1 MPPHDTDLAPGSSH
15 AEPLAATSAPVAS
28 GGPARGRERTE
39 ARATG
44 QPGQGLRLLLAVTDP
59 RSTVFLRGQIAA
71 ARAAGFEVALLCGP
85 GEMAR
90 ALAAAEGA
98 HLVEIALARAM
109 APARDLAALVA
120 ITRALRRLRP
130 HIVDAGT
137 PKAGLLVLLAAWLA
151 RVPCRVH
158 TLHGLRSETLHG
170 PQKHVV
176 TALTRLTC
184 ALAQRV
190 ICVSPSLARRAVA
203 TGASRARDVVVLGAG
218 SANGLDLARFT
229 ASPASVQAAQAL
241 RAARGIPAGARVLG
255 FVGRLA
261 RDKGVVEL
269 AAAWAELAARFPD
282 LHLVIA
288 GAPDATDAV
297 PADVMHALAAD
308 ARVHQLGQLADPVPA
323 YLLMDVLALPTY
335 REGFGYA
342 LIEAAA
348 LEIPVVATR
357 VTGCV
362 DAVADGVT
370 GTLVPPRDVT
380 ALTAAIAAYLED
392 PALRSRHGR
401 AGRARVAS
409 AFGQQALWARL
420 HREYL
425 ALAARAG
432 LTTNMTPGLASKR
445 AHEAIERDPDDR
457 TNTYPAAPLPV
468 EDLA

>member
-1 MPPHDTDLAPGSSH
+1 MPLHDNDLAPGSPH
-15 AEPLAATSAPVAS
+15 PT
-28 GGPARGRERTE
+28 GPAAAGAQVANRAAPIEAHGAQVGHERTE
-39 ARATG
+39 ARGPG

-59 RSTVFLRGQIAA
+59 RSTVFLRGQLAA
-71 ARAAGFEVALLCGP
+71 ARAAGFDVSLLCGP
-85 GEMAR
+85 GDMAR

-98 HLVEIALARAM
+98 HLVEIALARDM
-109 APARDLAALVA
+109 APARDLAALLA

-137 PKAGLLVLLAAWLA
+137 PKAGLLVLLGAWLA

-158 TLHGLRSETLHG
+158 TLHGLRSETLRG
-170 PQKHVV
+170 ARKHVV

-184 ALAQRV
+184 ALAGRV
-190 ICVSPSLARRAVA
+190 ICVSPSLAARAVA
-203 TGASRARDVVVLGAG
+203 TGATGARKVVVLGAG

-229 ASPASVQAAQAL
+229 PGATSVQAAQAL
-241 RAARGIPAGARVLG
+241 RAARGIPAGAPVLG
-255 FVGRLA
+255 FVGRVA
-261 RDKGVVEL
+261 RDKGVIEL
-269 AAAWAELAARFPD
+269 AAAWTHLRARFPD
-282 LHLVIA
+282 LHLVIV

-297 PADVMHALAAD
+297 PADVMRALAAD
-308 ARVHQLGQLADPVPA
+308 ARVHQLGQLEDPVPA

-348 LEIPVVATR
+348 LEIPVVSTR

-362 DAVADGVT
+362 DAVLDGVT
-370 GTLVPPRDVT
+370 GTLVPPRDVM
-380 ALTAAIAAYLED
+380 ALAAAIGAYLAD
-392 PALRSRHGR
+392 PGLRARHGR

-425 ALAARAG
+425 DLAARAG
-432 LTTNMTPGLASKR
+432 LVR
-445 AHEAIERDPDDR
+445 AAHQQTGARAGER
-457 TNTYPAAPLPV
+457 TGAHAAAPPHPG
-468 EDLA
+468 EDVS